1 MAFVSVAMGVWSP
14 TRSIFPR
21 ILMAIYVS
29 GKVITKRR
37 VGDAVVIVSVV
48 RSVIRPHFAKRVNLD
63 TGIKLGIRGFMVW
76 RGGDERWIPLLVFH
90 ETRFA
95 R

>member
-1 MAFVSVAMGVWSP
+1 
-14 TRSIFPR
+14 
-21 ILMAIYVS
+21 MAIYVS

-37 VGDAVVIVSVV
+37 VGGAVVIMTVV

-63 TGIKLGIRGFMVW
+63 TRIKMGIRGFMAW
-76 RGGDERWIPLLVFH
+76 RDGDERWIPHLVFH